1 MADLIGE
8 LHFLQYMSISESS
21 RRTYN
26 TGKMI
31 YLEFCEMYGIRP
43 FPAKEYD
50 LNLFV
55 SFLARNH
62 SYNTIRTYLAAIRFA
77 NINAGFSS
85 DFAKMDTLHM
95 SLKGVKRLKGVF
107 SRPKRQPV
115 TIDTLKSLKN
125 SLRTVK
131 IDERDK
137 LMLWAAFTT
146 AFFAFLRSAEFCAPQ
161 QNSFDSRSCLLVKDV
176 KVSPH
181 AASVNIKVSKADP
194 FRNGQVVRL
203 SATGSSVCP
212 LRALRNHLVHCKN
225 QELPLFTFVDKS
237 YLTRQRLTST
247 VRDLMKHSGAEVPQ
261 LSSHSFR
268 IGAATTAA
276 AAQVPDWLIKVLG
289 RWSSNCYQQYIRT
302 PKVVIDNVPRL
313 LAKTKVNRS

>member
-1 MADLIGE
+1 MA
-8 LHFLQYMSISESS
+8 ISEGS

-26 TGKMI
+26 TGEMI
-31 YLEFCEMYGIRP
+31 YLEFCQTYGIDP
-43 FPAKEYD
+43 FPAKEHN

-85 DFAKMDTLHM
+85 EFAKMEALHM
-95 SLKGVKRLKGVF
+95 SLKGVKRLKGAL

-115 TIDTLKSLKN
+115 TIDTLKLLTN
-125 SLRTVK
+125 GLRTLTM
-131 IDERDK
+131 DERDK

-161 QNSFDSRSCLLVKDV
+161 NNSFDPHSCLLVKDV
-176 KVSPH
+176 KVSSH
-181 AASVNIKVSKADP
+181 AAIVNIKVSKADP
-194 FRNGQVVRL
+194 FRNGQAVRL

-212 LRALRNHLVHCKN
+212 LRALRNHLVHCMN
-225 QELPLFTFVDKS
+225 PEIPLFTFIDNS
-237 YLTRQRLTST
+237 FLTRQRLTSI
-247 VRDLMKHSGAEVPQ
+247 VRDLLKHSGAESSQ

-302 PKVVIDNVPRL
+302 PKEVIDSVPQL
-313 LAKTKVNRS
+313 LAQTSLNHG

>member
-1 MADLIGE
+1 MA
-8 LHFLQYMSISESS
+8 ISEGS

-26 TGKMI
+26 TGEMI
-31 YLEFCEMYGIRP
+31 YLEFCQTYGIDP
-43 FPAKEYD
+43 FPAKEHN

-85 DFAKMDTLHM
+85 EFAKMEALHM
-95 SLKGVKRLKGVF
+95 SLKGVKRLKGAL

-115 TIDTLKSLKN
+115 TIDTLKLLTN
-125 SLRTVK
+125 GLRTLTM
-131 IDERDK
+131 DERDK

-161 QNSFDSRSCLLVKDV
+161 NNSFDPHSCLLVKDV
-176 KVSPH
+176 KVSSH
-181 AASVNIKVSKADP
+181 AAIVNIKVSKADP
-194 FRNGQVVRL
+194 FRNGQAVRL

-212 LRALRNHLVHCKN
+212 LRALRNHLVHCMN
-225 QELPLFTFVDKS
+225 PEIPLFTFIDNS
-237 YLTRQRLTST
+237 FLTRQRLTSI
-247 VRDLMKHSGAEVPQ
+247 VRDLLKHSGAESSQ

-302 PKVVIDNVPRL
+302 PKEVIDNVPRL
-313 LAKTKVNRS
+313 LAQTSVNHS